1 MLSFANEKIPTFGSP
16 KTSERMIGTIH
27 FPSPGNTMTLP
38 SLSLTTRIL
47 IFRGGLLIPRFQRR
61 LFVSSLKE
69 TLSVFI
75 LLAAYCLTY
84 LTARGVSFS
93 LVAVQIHPR
102 FRFYK
107 F

>member
-47 IFRGGLLIPRFQRR
+47 IFRGGLLIPRFHRR
-61 LFVSSLKE
+61 LFVSSLRE

-75 LLAAYCLTY
+75 LFAAYCLTY
-84 LTARGVSFS
+84 LTAPVVLFFLGH
-93 LVAVQIHPR
+93 APTPPR
-102 FRFYK
+102 FPV
-107 F
+107 